1 MFPGQFMVARRTQV
15 PSSARPLRD
24 GCNNPKRAKATLF
37 RELPH
42 LFWPISSSFCK
53 DLGWAVMAE
62 GKRPLKKESKSYF
75 RKSCS
80 QRAGRGR
87 CLCMM
92 GVPLHSLTNLKH
104 STDRMAY
111 VPNRAGNPVT
121 LPVGRGF
128 RAWKKRPTLQLS
140 KINCRARQS
149 SIWATVQLRPRQGLL
164 QTAYPPPCR
173 WKQGQRDSEIMSTDQ
188 QFSKD
193 PFPKTE
199 ARSSFS
205 IRSEECVE
213 QLLSAEWPW
222 EESGLSVL
230 QGYGYAEFLGT
241 ITVGVGQGYLPLRT
255 QTTSL

>member
-173 WKQGQRDSEIMSTDQ
+173 WKQGQRDSEIMSTD
-188 QFSKD
+188 FSNS
-193 PFPKTE
+193 PKT
-199 ARSSFS
+199 RSLKLRPKAVSQS
-205 IRSEECVE
+205 I
-213 QLLSAEWPW
+213 
-222 EESGLSVL
+222 
-230 QGYGYAEFLGT
+230 
-241 ITVGVGQGYLPLRT
+241 LRNV
-255 QTTSL
+255 